1 MALRGAD
8 GPPPAVELR
17 RIDKRFGAV
26 RANRGV
32 DLAVE
37 HGSITGIVGENG
49 AGKSTLVSI
58 LYGFHTA
65 DRGEILID
73 GEPVRLGGAADAIAH
88 GIGMVH
94 QHFMLAPAMSVLE
107 NVMLGNEGG
116 PWLARGERAAR
127 ARMAELGAAYGL
139 EIDPDAPAGGLAMGL
154 QQRVEILKALWRGA
168 RILILDEPTGV
179 LTPQEAGRLF
189 DILGILKRDGVTIV
203 LITHK
208 LREIMAV
215 TDAVY
220 VMRRGEMVARRETR
234 STSQEELARLMVGRD
249 VPFAAAGDPAV
260 GRQGVAGPDG
270 SGQGGGEPGGDGP
283 DGGRSNGGGPAD
295 GGPDA
300 RARRDAPSPGGM
312 EPRFRGN
319 DGALVVGRTRVG
331 GRLAPWQ
338 GGWEAGGPAGMGSG
352 GGPEPPP
359 LRVEALGHTDDR
371 GVSRLVDVSFDLRAG
386 EILGIA
392 GVAGNGQS
400 ELLDVLS
407 GIAPL
412 HSGRITFAGRTITAA
427 DPADPATLRDLGLAH
442 VPEDRRGRGLVLPF
456 TASESSILGYQDGRD
471 AGGGVLLALA
481 AVRRRCADLM
491 ERYDVRPP
499 DPDLRCGVFSGG
511 NQQKLVV
518 ARELSAAPR
527 VLLVGQP
534 TRGVDI
540 GAIEFIHARLLEI
553 RDAGCAILLV
563 SVELD
568 EILALSDHVLVMN
581 AGRIVG
587 EAARG
592 EADAERIGLMMAG
605 VGQEGGSGRRP
616 GE

>member
-1 MALRGAD
+1 MAGEAAVAGSQGARASAGETPGPQARTG
-8 GPPPAVELR
+8 GPPPQAAVELR

-26 RANRGV
+26 RANRDV

-37 HGSITGIVGENG
+37 RGSITGIVGENG

-58 LYGFHTA
+58 LYGFYTA
-65 DRGEILID
+65 DSGEILID

-94 QHFMLAPAMSVLE
+94 QHFMLAPAMTVLE

-139 EIDPDAPAGGLAMGL
+139 EIDPDAPAGGLPVGL

-189 DILGILKRDGVTIV
+189 DVLGILKRDGVTIL

-249 VPFAAAGDPAV
+249 VPFAAVGGPGV
-260 GRQGVAGPDG
+260 GRQG
-270 SGQGGGEPGGDGP
+270 
-283 DGGRSNGGGPAD
+283 GGGP
-295 GGPDA
+295 G
-300 RARRDAPSPGGM
+300 
-312 EPRFRGN
+312 
-319 DGALVVGRTRVG
+319 V
-331 GRLAPWQ
+331 
-338 GGWEAGGPAGMGSG
+338 
-352 GGPEPPP
+352 GGPEPPL

-371 GVSRLVDVSFDLRAG
+371 GVSRLIDVGFDLRAG
-386 EILGIA
+386 EILGVA

-427 DPADPATLRDLGLAH
+427 DPADPSTLRDLGLAH
-442 VPEDRRGRGLVLPF
+442 VPEDRQGRGLVLPF

-499 DPDLRCGVFSGG
+499 DPDLRCGGFSGG

-527 VLLVGQP
+527 VLLAGQP

-568 EILALSDHVLVMN
+568 EILALSDRILVMN

-587 EAARG
+587 EVVRG
-592 EADAERIGLMMAG
+592 EADTHRIGLMMAG
-605 VGQEGGSGRRP
+605 VGGAGEGDRAGPADRAAGRTGQTDRTGRTP
-616 GE
+616 AG

>member
-1 MALRGAD
+1 MSSPAGDGASAASTF
-8 GPPPAVELR
+8 PPVVELR

-26 RANRGV
+26 RANRNI

-37 HGSITGIVGENG
+37 RGSITGIVGENG

-58 LYGFHTA
+58 LYGFYTA
-65 DRGEILID
+65 DSGKILID
-73 GEPVRLGGAADAIAH
+73 GEPIRLGGAADAIAH

-94 QHFMLAPAMSVLE
+94 QHFMLAPAMTVLE
-107 NVMLGNEGG
+107 NVMLGSEGG
-116 PWLARGERAAR
+116 PWLAGGERAAR

-139 EIDPDAPAGGLAMGL
+139 EIDPDAPVGGLPVGL
-154 QQRVEILKALWRGA
+154 RQRVEILKALWRGA

-189 DILGILKRDGVTIV
+189 DILGTLKRGGVTIL

-215 TDAVY
+215 TDTVY

-234 STSQEELARLMVGRD
+234 TTSQEELARLMIGRD
-249 VPFAAAGDPAV
+249 VSFAAV
-260 GRQGVAGPDG
+260 GGPGGGRPGG
-270 SGQGGGEPGGDGP
+270 SGSEGGGSDGGSP
-283 DGGRSNGGGPAD
+283 DGGSGP
-295 GGPDA
+295 P
-300 RARRDAPSPGGM
+300 
-312 EPRFRGN
+312 
-319 DGALVVGRTRVG
+319 L
-331 GRLAPWQ
+331 
-338 GGWEAGGPAGMGSG
+338 
-352 GGPEPPP
+352 
-359 LRVEALGHTDDR
+359 LRVEALGYADER
-371 GVSRLVDVSFDLRAG
+371 SVPRLAGVSFDLRAG
-386 EILGIA
+386 EILGVA

-412 HSGRITFAGRTITAA
+412 HSGRVTFAGRTITATN
-427 DPADPATLRDLGLAH
+427 PADPSALRDLGLAH
-442 VPEDRRGRGLVLPF
+442 VPEDRQGRGLVLPF
-456 TASESSILGYQDGRD
+456 TASESSILGYQGGRD
-471 AGGGVLLALA
+471 AGEGAVLLALA
-481 AVRRRCADLM
+481 SVRRRCAALM

-499 DPDLRCGVFSGG
+499 DPDLRCGDLSGG

-540 GAIEFIHARLLEI
+540 GAIEFIHAQLLEI
-553 RDAGCAILLV
+553 RAAGCAILLV

-568 EILALSDHVLVMN
+568 EILALSDRILVMN

-587 EAARG
+587 EVARG
-592 EADAERIGLMMAG
+592 EADIHRISLMMAG
-605 VGQEGGSGRRP
+605 VGGSP
-616 GE
+616 HT

>member
-1 MALRGAD
+1 MFSPAGDGASAASAF
-8 GPPPAVELR
+8 PPAIELR

-26 RANRGV
+26 RANRDV

-37 HGSITGIVGENG
+37 RGSITGIVGENG

-58 LYGFHTA
+58 LYGFYTA

-94 QHFMLAPAMSVLE
+94 QHFMLAPAMTVLE

-127 ARMAELGAAYGL
+127 ARMTELGAAYGL
-139 EIDPDAPAGGLAMGL
+139 EIDPDAPAGGLPVGL

-189 DILGILKRDGVTIV
+189 DILGILKRDGVTIL

-208 LREIMAV
+208 LGEIMAV

-249 VPFAAAGDPAV
+249 VSFAAGGGPAV
-260 GRQGVAGPDG
+260 GRQGI
-270 SGQGGGEPGGDGP
+270 GGPGGNGP
-283 DGGRSNGGGPAD
+283 DGGRPNGGRPNGGGPD
-295 GGPDA
+295 G
-300 RARRDAPSPGGM
+300 
-312 EPRFRGN
+312 
-319 DGALVVGRTRVG
+319 
-331 GRLAPWQ
+331 
-338 GGWEAGGPAGMGSG
+338 GGPAGRPDGSG
-352 GGPEPPP
+352 SEPPL
-359 LRVEALGHTDDR
+359 LRAEALGHTDDR
-371 GVSRLVDVSFDLRAG
+371 GVSRLTDVSFDLRAG
-386 EILGIA
+386 EILGVA

-427 DPADPATLRDLGLAH
+427 DPADPSTLRDLGLAH
-442 VPEDRRGRGLVLPF
+442 VPEDRQGRGLVLPF

-499 DPDLRCGVFSGG
+499 DPDLRCGGFSGG

-553 RDAGCAILLV
+553 RDTGCAILLV

-568 EILALSDHVLVMN
+568 EIMALSDRILVMN

-592 EADAERIGLMMAG
+592 EADAHRIGLMMAG
-605 VGQEGGSGRRP
+605 VGQEGIEPDQTPLHGPDTVAEAHPPMTAPMPSFRRRP
-616 GE
+616 VR